1 MANNLSKSQEDEQRA
16 ALKKLQEQKEEQKR
30 INRLN
35 IYDQQHSQAYE
46 KIHSMLLR

>member
-1 MANNLSKSQEDEQRA
+1 MSQGDEQRL
-16 ALKKLQEQKEEQKR
+16 ALQKLNEIKEEQKR

-35 IYDQQHSQAYE
+35 VYDQQHAQAYE